1 MRSSCRRGRRRGKY
15 YLIGAYVEP
24 HSVDPDGDERAPLHC
39 STLWAEQAATA
50 STQREPWYRSIQTP
64 SQRIFVALVKALD
77 AVAIV
82 AFVTDLH
89 LGAQRADGRKFLDH
103 ESDCLR
109 CGRKPAIAHRLP
121 RPTLA
126 LGHEQLGRCAVVE
139 CRGLIFGRHIG
150 DLTRIARKY
159 SPRVMANR
167 KACIRAKLIPA
178 ENGTARG
185 AY

>member
-15 YLIGAYVEP
+15 YSIGAYVEP
-24 HSVDPDGDERAPLHC
+24 HSVDPDGGERAPLHC
-39 STLWAEQAATA
+39 STSWAEQAATA
-50 STQREPWYRSIQTP
+50 STQSEPWYRSIQETP
-64 SQRIFVALVKALD
+64 SQWIFVALVKALD

-139 CRGLIFGRHIG
+139 CRGLIFGRHI
-150 DLTRIARKY
+150 DVLTRLA
-159 SPRVMANR
+159 PRILAAGDGQQESLHTR
-167 KACIRAKLIPA
+167 KAHPR
-178 ENGTARG
+178 
-185 AY
+185 